1 MIWKSKSSLP
11 VEDYASLFVT
21 WITLLMVFI
30 SVLVLTGLLS
40 LTNIINSWQR
50 SISGSLTV
58 QIPTYTI
65 DGDDRKQQASQ
76 DIQNIIIAL
85 KDTHGIKEIHLLNPQ
100 EMQELMAPWL
110 GASENIQDLPLPL
123 LLDIQIDSPDSNQI
137 SKIKTTLEQVAP
149 KASLDSHRVWLAHLI
164 QTAKSIQ
171 NMIVFILILLI
182 LTTSFTVIYT
192 TSSNMALQS
201 HITKLLHMMGARN
214 FTIAR
219 QYASSHFVRAFMGG
233 IIGFVLALP
242 IIWITSTLF
251 NPLQNP
257 LFSSG
262 TLSLSQIYIII
273 SIPLW
278 ASFLAFM
285 TALLT
290 VLKTLRH
297 AL

>member
-1 MIWKSKSSLP
+1 
-11 VEDYASLFVT
+11 
-21 WITLLMVFI
+21 
-30 SVLVLTGLLS
+30 
-40 LTNIINSWQR
+40 
-50 SISGSLTV
+50 
-58 QIPTYTI
+58 
-65 DGDDRKQQASQ
+65 
-76 DIQNIIIAL
+76 
-85 KDTHGIKEIHLLNPQ
+85 
-100 EMQELMAPWL
+100 
-110 GASENIQDLPLPL
+110 
-123 LLDIQIDSPDSNQI
+123 
-137 SKIKTTLEQVAP
+137 
-149 KASLDSHRVWLAHLI
+149 
-164 QTAKSIQ
+164 
-171 NMIVFILILLI
+171 MIVFILILLI

-214 FTIAR
+214 FTIAK

-297 AL
+297 TL